1 MSNIYRFHGLRRMKA
16 MGKTARGFRPRAPV
30 ALRGKHPAILP
41 WRSFH
46 PSVVRQ
52 LCRRE

>member
-16 MGKTARGFRPRAPV
+16 MGKTARGFPSARV
-30 ALRGKHPAILP
+30 ALRRKHPAILP

-52 LCRRE
+52 LGRRE